1 MAGERLDGTRRGTR
15 RLRERNRAEVLAA
28 LTSHGPTSRAAL
40 ARRLGLSA
48 TTASS
53 IVTEL
58 VADGLA
64 VITETAATGGRGRP
78 ARLVALTTP
87 PGVLAGIDIGRRH
100 LRVALADMAEDVLA
114 ERFVEVPAGQDREVT
129 TRAALV
135 VLDDLFTAAA
145 SDRRALRAVGIG
157 LPGPVEIDTGL
168 VTTGSILPEWVGYD
182 IVGALREQLRV
193 PVALDNDANLGALGE
208 WRHGAARGERHGVY
222 IKVATGIGCGLVL
235 DGELYRGAGGA
246 AGELGHTPV
255 DPEGEVCRCGS
266 RGCLETV
273 ASVPALLEMLRPAL
287 GHDVTL
293 DEVLANAAAGDRACR
308 RALTDLGRNVGRG
321 AAILSNLLNP
331 DVVVVG
337 GPLIDAGPLFFD
349 AIGAALASTAVPS
362 TVARL
367 AVRAAE
373 LGPHAEITG
382 ALVLARQVADAHRPA
397 GPASSAPIG
406 AAATTDPRTID
417 LE

>member
-1 MAGERLDGTRRGTR
+1 MAGEPLDDKRRGTR
-15 RLRERNRAEVLAA
+15 QLREHNRAEVLAA
-28 LTSHGPTSRAAL
+28 LTSNGPTSRAAL
-40 ARRLGLSA
+40 ARRLGVSA

-58 VADGLA
+58 VDDGLA
-64 VITETAATGGRGRP
+64 VITETSAPGGRGRP

-87 PGVLAGIDIGRRH
+87 PGLLAGIDIGRRH

-135 VLDDLFTAAA
+135 VLDELLTAAA
-145 SDRRALRAVGIG
+145 GDRRALRAVGIG
-157 LPGPVEIDTGL
+157 LPGPVEIDSGL
-168 VTTGSILPEWVGYD
+168 VTTGSILPGWAGYD
-182 IVGALREQLRV
+182 IAGALREQLGV

-222 IKVATGIGCGLVL
+222 LKVSTGIGCGLVL

-273 ASVPALLEMLRPAL
+273 ASVPALLEMLGPAL

-308 RALTDLGRNVGRG
+308 RAITDLGRNVGRG

-331 DVVVVG
+331 DVIVVG

-349 AIGAALASTAVPS
+349 AIGATLASTAVP
-362 TVARL
+362 TTAARL
-367 AVRAAE
+367 AVRGAA
-373 LGPHAEITG
+373 LGRRAEIIG
-382 ALVLARQVADAHRPA
+382 ALLLAREAA
-397 GPASSAPIG
+397 GATAG
-406 AAATTDPRTID
+406 ARTIG
-417 LE
+417 LV